1 MKRLGKYE
9 VLGELGHGAMGVVYR
24 ARDPIINRLV
34 ALKTI
39 TTGVADDPAMLQRF
53 YREAQS
59 AGGLQHPNIVT
70 IYDMGEASELPY
82 IAMELVDG
90 ENLEQLIARRSAFPI
105 TLKLSYAM
113 QACRALDYAHKRG
126 IVHRDIKP
134 GNVMVSK
141 DGNVKVVDFGIARVL
156 ETSRTQTGMLIGT
169 FAYMSPEQYHGEHA
183 DERSDIWSFGVLFYE
198 LLTYQK
204 PFTGPTPASLM
215 HNICNVEPASLKGL
229 LPECPV
235 ELDTAVTKMLQ
246 KAPSDRY
253 QSMEDVLLDLEPIWK
268 ALRSQSVA
276 DLLDQTRC
284 LFDEKRF
291 TDARDLARQ
300 AVQLESSNQQARSL
314 LEKANAEIRRL
325 LNRPKAQQFVE
336 KGQALLG
343 EKKLQEAKVAA
354 EQALQ
359 LDSSFTPA
367 EELQRDIQKEL
378 DRARLLAEW
387 LETAKQNLA
396 EGLPDEAE
404 TLLAKVLNAEPSNAQ
419 AEGLH
424 QKALKEIAD
433 REKAQRLL
441 QGLQRA
447 RELWTQQRYDDSLKV
462 LKDLGNE
469 FPGEEELS
477 RLFETVR
484 DDQIEQ
490 QKRRDLQ
497 QSRNLVA
504 SGHHEDAIA
513 LLSDLRKQFPTD
525 ETIPGLL
532 EAARKDQLNQRR
544 LLGLTEA
551 RNLLAA
557 GQYDACISFLTSL
570 SKTFPGDQE
579 IPKLLE
585 TALQNQAEQ
594 LRQRGVY
601 EAGKLLAAR
610 KYKECADFLANL
622 EKQFPG
628 DREILLL
635 QQSVHEEQATQEK
648 LQGMEKARSLIAARR
663 FDESSSLLVDLE
675 KRFSADEE
683 ILALKNALTE
693 DRLKQKRLQAL
704 EQARNFLASKNYKQC
719 LKVLSSLQEE
729 FPDDVETHKL
739 LDATWKEQTEQSKQ
753 EGLAR
758 ARNLLVARH
767 YAESIALL
775 TELQTEFPSETAIGK
790 LLNSARKEQAEQRQ
804 RDGLAQA
811 RSFLAARRY
820 DDSIALLAKLQ
831 TEFPGETEITRLLV
845 TARQELAEQQ
855 KELKLADARSL
866 LAARSFVDALAVLT
880 SLAAAYPKDSA
891 VMKLRALV
899 QREQEKRAKE
909 EKLQGELDSLKKLI
923 SENRYPEVTSRAK
936 ELLTEF
942 PSEPNLLR
950 LVEFASS
957 RQADIERDLLLKR
970 KLDEAKSLVDAGRF
984 DGAMRILQDALKTF
998 PANAELQTLHQQCEI
1013 QQKKLQ
1019 VRQQIEQRVRQIRV
1033 KINREELSEA
1043 VDLAQQTLL
1052 TLGPDTDLTHLL
1064 NSAQVELQAREKKR
1078 LQEGSLETIR
1088 GLIDSGDVD
1097 GASRTIDALVASQTI
1112 DFFDP
1117 RIQRLSARIQ
1127 EAKATAG
1134 GSAAS
1139 SSSEAGSPLSR
1150 EYAFLQGPPVLDVP
1164 PSPDKVL
1171 PLDPAT
1177 AATQDPASATI
1188 PPQSVA
1194 SGQAPESALPL
1205 PEIPFSPAAKSPPT
1219 EAKPSTAMPASMP
1232 AAQKRPAPV
1241 HSPVVAASGQPAPAP
1256 VSTPMWRKA
1265 GILAIAAIAVVSAIW
1280 FELRPRSASRAP
1292 VNRAAVK
1299 TTQKPAQ
1306 STIDPLEIEQRQAL
1320 VDANNKIAAND
1331 LDGASK
1337 VLQPA
1342 AALNGPLTSEIQQK
1356 LAQVQESMKDAN
1368 LRQLR
1373 QKEEVLWQRAMSS
1386 VAEGRF
1392 SEAHNDL
1399 QQVVALPAGG
1409 VRREDAERYLER
1421 TIPQLKIQQSLD
1433 AHARQS
1439 LERGDFS
1446 SARHAAEEIKQN
1458 GGSPTELVGKIDQ
1471 AELAQLKQLES
1482 QFEQL
1487 KLRDDEAAIQQLK
1500 TLQPRLQ
1507 ALSDGGPQ
1515 SNEALTYANNIP
1527 AAIADVRG
1535 RSDRKIADAAFQQAV
1550 QKYHQ
1555 AAANN
1560 DKNGLASARGD
1571 LQSIVQNG
1579 GPHTADAQKNLSEL
1593 NDKLAALNQPP
1604 ASPPPA
1610 TKPTVKTEAPP
1621 LVADPEATVRSLIER
1636 YAQAFNQRD
1645 ADALR
1650 QVWPNMGPLYA
1661 RYKTLFQ
1668 EVDSISMRVDI
1679 QKIQFGPGGTTAI
1692 VNAQESQESKMKGYK
1707 TGRKQTARTFQLAL
1721 SNGYWLITDVQ

>member
-1 MKRLGKYE
+1 LKRLGKYE

-82 IAMELVDG
+82 IAMELIDG

-113 QACRALDYAHKRG
+113 QACRAFDYAHKRG

-215 HNICNVEPASLKGL
+215 HNICNVEPAALKGL
-229 LPECPV
+229 LPECPA

-246 KAPSDRY
+246 KSPSDRY

-268 ALRSQSVA
+268 ALRSQSIA
-276 DLLDQTRC
+276 DLLDQTRR

-354 EQALQ
+354 EQALE
-359 LDSSFTPA
+359 LDSSFIPA

-419 AEGLH
+419 AEDLH

-433 REKAQRLL
+433 REKAQHLL

-462 LKDLGNE
+462 LKDLANE
-469 FPGEEELS
+469 FPGEEEVS
-477 RLFETVR
+477 RLFEAVR

-557 GQYDACISFLTSL
+557 GQFDSCISFLSSL
-570 SKTFPGDQE
+570 TKTFPEDQE

-594 LRQRGVY
+594 LRQRGIY

-610 KYKECADFLANL
+610 QYKECADFLANL

-635 QQSVHEEQATQEK
+635 QKSVHEEQATQEK

-704 EQARNFLASKNYKQC
+704 EQARNFLASKNYEKC
-719 LKVLSSLQEE
+719 LEVLSSLQEE
-729 FPDDVETHKL
+729 FPDDIETHRL
-739 LDATWKEQTEQSKQ
+739 LDSTRKEQTEQSKQ

-767 YAESIALL
+767 YAESIVLL
-775 TELQTEFPSETAIGK
+775 TELQTEFPAETAIGK

-831 TEFPGETEITRLLV
+831 TEFPGEAEITRLLV

-899 QREQEKRAKE
+899 QREQEKHAKE

-923 SENRYPEVTSRAK
+923 GENRYPEVTSRAK
-936 ELLTEF
+936 ELLKEF

-984 DGAMRILQDALKTF
+984 EGAMRILQDALKTF
-998 PANAELQTLHQQCEI
+998 PANAELQTLYQQSEI

-1088 GLIDSGDVD
+1088 SLIDSGDVD

-1127 EAKATAG
+1127 EAKAAAG

-1139 SSSEAGSPLSR
+1139 SSSQAGSPLSK
-1150 EYAFLQGPPVLDVP
+1150 EYAFLQVPPLADVP
-1164 PSPDKVL
+1164 PSLDKVL
-1171 PLDPAT
+1171 SHDPAA
-1177 AATQDPASATI
+1177 AATQDSASATA

-1194 SGQAPESALPL
+1194 SGQSTESALQI
-1205 PEIPFSPAAKSPPT
+1205 PEIPVSPIAKIPPT
-1219 EAKPSTAMPASMP
+1219 EAKPSTVMPASMP
-1232 AAQKRPAPV
+1232 AAQKRTAPA
-1241 HSPVVAASGQPAPAP
+1241 HSPVVAAGHPAPAP
-1256 VSTPMWRKA
+1256 VSTPMWRKP
-1265 GILAIAAIAVVSAIW
+1265 GILAIVAIAMVSAIW
-1280 FELRPRSASRAP
+1280 FGVRPRSASRAP
-1292 VNRAAVK
+1292 VNPPTVK
-1299 TTQKPAQ
+1299 TTQKAAP
-1306 STIDPLEIEQRQAL
+1306 SPIDPLESQQRQAL
-1320 VDANNKIAAND
+1320 DDANNKIAAND
-1331 LDGASK
+1331 LDGASR

-1356 LAQVQESMKDAN
+1356 LAQVEESMKDAN

-1386 VAEGRF
+1386 VADGRF
-1392 SEAHNDL
+1392 SEAQNDL
-1399 QQVVALPAGG
+1399 KQVVALPAGG
-1409 VRREDAERYLER
+1409 VRREDAQRYLER
-1421 TIPQLKIQQSLD
+1421 TIPQLKIQKSLD
-1433 AHARQS
+1433 AHARQN
-1439 LERGDFS
+1439 LERGDFP
-1446 SARHAAEEIKQN
+1446 SARRAADEIKQN

-1515 SNEALTYANNIP
+1515 SNEALTYANNVP
-1527 AAIADVRG
+1527 AAVADVRG
-1535 RSDRKIADAAFQQAV
+1535 RFDRKIADAAFQQAI

-1560 DKNGLASARGD
+1560 DKNGLAGARGD

-1579 GPHTADAQKNLSEL
+1579 GPHAAEAQKSLSEL
-1593 NDKLAALNQPP
+1593 NDKLAALNQPTAPPLP
-1604 ASPPPA
+1604 AA
-1610 TKPTVKTEAPP
+1610 KPTVKTEAPP
-1621 LVADPEATVRSLIER
+1621 LVADPEATVRSLIQR

-1679 QKIQFGPGGTTAI
+1679 QKIQFGPDGTTAI

>member
-183 DERSDIWSFGVLFYE
+183 DERSDIWSFGVLLYE

-204 PFTGPTPASLM
+204 PFSGPTPASLM

-229 LPECPV
+229 MPECPV

-246 KAPSDRY
+246 KSPSDRY

-419 AEGLH
+419 AEDLH

-447 RELWTQQRYDDSLKV
+447 RELWTQQRYDDSLRV

-469 FPGEEELS
+469 FPGEEEVS

-513 LLSDLRKQFPTD
+513 LLSDLRKQFPND

-557 GQYDACISFLTSL
+557 GQYDSCISFLTSL
-570 SKTFPGDQE
+570 TKTFPEDQE

-610 KYKECADFLANL
+610 QYKECADFLANL

-635 QQSVHEEQATQEK
+635 QRSVHDEQATQEK
-648 LQGMEKARSLIAARR
+648 LQGMEKARGLIAARR
-663 FDESSSLLVDLE
+663 FDESTSLLVDLE

-704 EQARNFLASKNYKQC
+704 EQARNFLASKNYEQC
-719 LKVLSSLQEE
+719 LEVLSSLQEE
-729 FPDDVETHKL
+729 FPDDVETRKL
-739 LDATWKEQTEQSKQ
+739 QDATRKEQTEQSKQ

-880 SLAAAYPKDSA
+880 SLAAAHPKDSA

-899 QREQEKRAKE
+899 QREQEKHAKE

-1033 KINREELSEA
+1033 KINRDELSEA

-1112 DFFDP
+1112 DFYDP
-1117 RIQRLSARIQ
+1117 RIQRLSARIE

-1134 GSAAS
+1134 GSAAP
-1139 SSSEAGSPLSR
+1139 SSSEAGSPLSK

-1164 PSPDKVL
+1164 PSPDKGL
-1171 PLDPAT
+1171 PLDPAA
-1177 AATQDPASATI
+1177 AATQDSASATI

-1194 SGQAPESALPL
+1194 SGQSTESALHL
-1205 PEIPFSPAAKSPPT
+1205 PEIPSSPTTKIPPS

-1232 AAQKRPAPV
+1232 AAQKRPARAY
-1241 HSPVVAASGQPAPAP
+1241 SPVVAAGQPAPAP
-1256 VSTPMWRKA
+1256 VSSPMWRKA
-1265 GILAIAAIAVVSAIW
+1265 GILAIVAIAVVSAIW
-1280 FELRPRSASRAP
+1280 FGVRPRSASRAP
-1292 VNRAAVK
+1292 VAVK
-1299 TTQKPAQ
+1299 TTQKAAQ
-1306 STIDPLEIEQRQAL
+1306 STIDPLETEQRQAL
-1320 VDANNKIAAND
+1320 LDANNKIAAND

-1356 LAQVQESMKDAN
+1356 LVQVEESMKDAN

-1386 VAEGRF
+1386 VAEARF
-1392 SEAHNDL
+1392 SEAQNDL

-1409 VRREDAERYLER
+1409 VRREDAQRYLER
-1421 TIPQLKIQQSLD
+1421 TIPQLKIQKSLD
-1433 AHARQS
+1433 AHARQN
-1439 LERGDFS
+1439 LERGDFP
-1446 SARHAAEEIKQN
+1446 SARHVADEIKQN
-1458 GGSPTELVGKIDQ
+1458 GGNPTELVSKIDQ

-1515 SNEALTYANNIP
+1515 SDEALTYANNIP

-1535 RSDRKIADAAFQQAV
+1535 RSDRKIADAAFQQAI

-1579 GPHTADAQKNLSEL
+1579 GPHAADAQKNLSEL

-1610 TKPTVKTEAPP
+1610 TKPTVKAEAPP